1 MSARIASAII
11 DVAVSLDQLL
21 QALDEHPTVAAY
33 TQAARALRA
42 RPDGLRPVRIALLAT
57 FTIDGLKPYL
67 EVEAARRGFAAD
79 VYVAP
84 FDSIKQELLD
94 AGRGCVGHRP
104 DVVFIVQRLADVCP
118 PLTHDFLAL
127 DETQRDGHMERTIA
141 EMVASLTAFRRHSRA
156 TVVVGNFARAL
167 HPPLGL
173 YEVAAPD
180 SQTEVI
186 HDLNRRL
193 GQASRAIA
201 GVHLLDFDKL
211 CADVGY
217 RNSHDDKMW
226 LLGRAP
232 LSAALLPVLARTQAL
247 FIQTI
252 QGPPRKCL
260 VLDLDDTLWGGVV
273 GECGVAGIKL
283 GSTYPGNVYREFQL
297 AVLELQRRGILLA
310 ITSKNNPAD
319 VDEVFDTHPDMVLR
333 KEHFA
338 SIRVNWRD
346 KPANLVEIA
355 RELNIGVD
363 SLVFF
368 DDNPVER
375 ALMRQALP
383 EVLTLEVPAD
393 PVRYV
398 RVLRESGAFE
408 RLSLTDEDRRRGLM
422 YQEEAARRQLLETS
436 TSLGE
441 FLKSLQVRVSILP
454 VDQFSFPRVLDLL
467 HKTNQFTTTTRRHS
481 SAQLTAMIEDA
492 QCGVFSLRAGDR
504 FGDNG
509 IVGVAI
515 VQAREASAYVD
526 SFLMS
531 CRVIGREIETALLVH
546 LVDWARDRGLRTMEG
561 PFIPTAKNA
570 PAADFYARHGFAR
583 EDGASPWTLDLAKV
597 TFNWPDHILRESPEA
612 ALPHRST

>member
-1 MSARIASAII
+1 
-11 DVAVSLDQLL
+11 VSTVLSPTLDELL
-21 QALDEHPTVAAY
+21 RALDEHPTVAAY
-33 TQAARALRA
+33 TQAARAVRA
-42 RPDGLRPVRIALLAT
+42 VREGLRPVRLALLAT

-84 FDSIKQELLD
+84 FDSVKQELLD
-94 AGRGCVGHRP
+94 PARGCVGHRP
-104 DVVFIVQRLADVCP
+104 DVVFIVHRLSEVCP
-118 PLTHDFLAL
+118 PLAHDFLAL
-127 DETQRDGHMERTIA
+127 DEAQREGHLERTAA
-141 EMVASLTAFRRHSRA
+141 ELVSSLTAFRQHSRA
-156 TVVVGNFARAL
+156 TVVVANFARAL
-167 HPPLGL
+167 YPPLGL

-180 SQTEVI
+180 SQTEAI

-193 GQASRAIA
+193 RKAVGTLA

-226 LLGRAP
+226 FLGRAP
-232 LSAALLPVLARTQAL
+232 LAAPLLPALARTQVL
-247 FIQTI
+247 FIQAI

-273 GECGVAGIKL
+273 GESGVAGIKL
-283 GSTYPGNVYREFQL
+283 GSTYPGNVYREFQE
-297 AVLELQRRGILLA
+297 AVLELHRRGILLA
-310 ITSKNNPAD
+310 INSKNNPAD
-319 VDEVFDTHPDMVLR
+319 VDEVFATHPDMVLR

-338 SIRVNWRD
+338 AIRVNWRD
-346 KPANLVEIA
+346 KPANMVEIA

-375 ALMRQALP
+375 ALVRQTLP
-383 EVLTLEVPAD
+383 DVLTLEVPAD

-398 RVLRESGAFE
+398 KVLKESGAFE

-422 YQEEAARRQLLETS
+422 YQEEAARRELLETS
-436 TSLGE
+436 SSLE
-441 FLKSLQVRVSILP
+441 DFLKSLRIRVSILP

-467 HKTNQFTTTTRRHS
+467 HKTNQFTMTTRRHS
-481 SAQLTAMIEDA
+481 SAQLAALSEDP
-492 QCGVFSLRAGDR
+492 QSGVFSLRSGDR

-509 IVGVAI
+509 IVGIAI
-515 VQAREASAYVD
+515 VQAREDSAHVD

-531 CRVIGREIETALLVH
+531 CRVIGREIETALLMH
-546 LVDWARDRGLRTMEG
+546 LVDWAQRRGLRVMEG
-561 PFIPTAKNA
+561 QFIPTAKNA

-583 EDGASPWTLDLAKV
+583 VDGTGSWTLDLAKV
-597 TFNWPDHILRESPEA
+597 PFRWPDHILREAQEAEPQRCSP
-612 ALPHRST
+612 

>member
-1 MSARIASAII
+1 LRII
-11 DVAVSLDQLL
+11 DADVSLDQVLRT
-21 QALDEHPTVAAY
+21 LDEHPTVAAY
-33 TQAARALRA
+33 TQAARAVRSLR
-42 RPDGLRPVRIALLAT
+42 DGLRPVRIALLAT

-67 EVEAARRGFAAD
+67 EVETSRRGFAAD
-79 VYVAP
+79 LYVAP
-84 FDSIKQELLD
+84 FDSVRQELLD
-94 AGRGCVGHRP
+94 PGRGCGGHRP
-104 DVVFIVQRLADVCP
+104 DVVFILHRLGDVCP
-118 PLTHDFLAL
+118 PLARDFLAL
-127 DETQRDGHMERTIA
+127 DESQREGLLERTVA
-141 EMVASLTAFRRHSRA
+141 ELTGALTAFRQHSRA
-156 TVVVGNFARAL
+156 TVVVGNFARPL
-167 HPPLGL
+167 YPPLGL

-180 SQTEVI
+180 SQTEAV

-193 GQASRAIA
+193 RKVVGAIA
-201 GVHLLDFDKL
+201 GVHLFDFDKL

-226 LLGRAP
+226 HLGRAP
-232 LSAALLPVLARTQAL
+232 LAAPLLPALARTQAL

-273 GECGVAGIKL
+273 GESGVAGIKL
-283 GSTYPGNVYREFQL
+283 GSTYPGNVYREFQE

-310 ITSKNNPAD
+310 INSKNNPAD
-319 VDEVFDTHPDMVLR
+319 VDEVFATHPDMVLR

-338 SIRVNWRD
+338 SMRVNWRD

-375 ALMRQALP
+375 AQVRQTLP
-383 EVLTLEVPAD
+383 EVLTLEVPSD
-393 PVRYV
+393 PGHYV
-398 RVLRESGAFE
+398 RVLKESGAFE

-422 YQEEAARRQLLETS
+422 YQEESARRQLLETS
-436 TSLGE
+436 ASLE
-441 FLKSLQVRVSILP
+441 DFLQSLQVRVSILP

-467 HKTNQFTTTTRRHS
+467 HKTNQFTMTTRRHS
-481 SAQLTAMIEDA
+481 SAQLAAMIEDP
-492 QCGVFSLRAGDR
+492 QSGVFSLRSGDR

-515 VQAREASAYVD
+515 VQAREATACVD

-531 CRVIGREIETALLVH
+531 CRVIGREIETALLMH
-546 LVDWARDRGLRTMEG
+546 LVDWAQSRGLQMMEG
-561 PFIPTAKNA
+561 EFIPTAKNA

-583 EDGASPWTLDLAKV
+583 IDGTHCWTLDLANV
-597 TFNWPDHILRESPEA
+597 PFRWPDHIQRDAVESPVR
-612 ALPHRST
+612 P